1 MAAGVCGVQA
11 AETGSERVKLGIG
24 FDFSTGK
31 YGSSSSTDV
40 LQIPVTAAYES
51 GPVMLRLTIPYIE
64 VTGPGDVV
72 VGGANGSPV
81 VVIRDGAR
89 RTESGIGDITAG
101 AAYNVL
107 DLPESRL
114 LVDLAANVKLPTADE
129 TRGLGTGE
137 IDYSFQIDAV
147 TVREE
152 VTFFGTVGYKVFG
165 EPDAFALEDTVFASF
180 GGGYKHASGTVA
192 GLIFDWRQA
201 ASPGTQAPFEST
213 VYLSRE
219 LYQDLN
225 LSGYILKGWSDGS
238 PDFGFGLSVSWRM

>member
-1 MAAGVCGVQA
+1 M
-11 AETGSERVKLGIG
+11 KLGIG
-24 FDFSTGK
+24 FNFSTGK
-31 YGSSSSTDV
+31 YGSSSSTDI

-51 GPVMLRLTIPYIE
+51 GPFILRLTVPYIE

-81 VVIRDGAR
+81 VVVRDGAR

-101 AAYNVL
+101 ASYNVL
-107 DLPESRL
+107 DLPGQKL

-129 TRGLGTGE
+129 ARGLGTGE
-137 IDYSFQIDAV
+137 LDYSLQADAV
-147 TVREE
+147 AVREE
-152 VTFFGTVGYKVFG
+152 FTFFGTVGYKVFG
-165 EPDAFALEDTVFASF
+165 EPDAFALDDTVFASV

-192 GLIFDWRQA
+192 GLIFDWQEA

-219 LYQDLN
+219 MYPDLS

-238 PDFGFGLSVSWRM
+238 PDFGFGLSVSWRMQVPN